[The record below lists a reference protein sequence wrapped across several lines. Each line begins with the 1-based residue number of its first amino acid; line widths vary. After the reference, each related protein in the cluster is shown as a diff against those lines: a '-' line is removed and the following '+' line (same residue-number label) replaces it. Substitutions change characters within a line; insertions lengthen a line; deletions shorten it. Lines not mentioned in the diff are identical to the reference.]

1 MKRSTKILLGVASFW
16 PIVYG
21 LFFIAFVVGVIV
33 YTGAFQPR
41 PLDVPT
47 DEPLYPELGG
57 VITLVVIL
65 HVLTIASALGLKA
78 YFIYHAVKNVALES
92 NVRIIWIVVLAFAG
106 IVAEP
111 VYWYMNIWKEARPSE
126 GPMQPASSMEP
137 PDWR

>member
-47 DEPLYPELGG
+47 DERWSAAFKSAG
-57 VITLVVIL
+57 VDPRL
-65 HVLTIASALGLKA
+65 
-78 YFIYHAVKNVALES
+78 
-92 NVRIIWIVVLAFAG
+92 LANQTGA
-106 IVAEP
+106 A
-111 VYWYMNIWKEARPSE
+111 
-126 GPMQPASSMEP
+126 
-137 PDWR
+137 